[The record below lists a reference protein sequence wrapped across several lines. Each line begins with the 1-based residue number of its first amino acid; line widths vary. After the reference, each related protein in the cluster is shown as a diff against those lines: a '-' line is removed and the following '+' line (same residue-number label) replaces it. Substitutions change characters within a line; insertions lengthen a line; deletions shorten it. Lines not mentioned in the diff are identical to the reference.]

1 MKSYNFDNAQYM
13 LILEPGEDVLRSITA
28 FVQEKGIRGG
38 SLQGI
43 GAVDLARLG
52 QYDYERKDYRIV
64 EFKGAL
70 EVVSLI
76 GNVAL
81 KDGVPFVHAHMVV
94 TTQDGKAFGGHLL
107 EGSTCSLTMEVE
119 IKDLG
124 ASLERKPDPRFNL
137 NLLYDVE

>member
-1 MKSYNFDNAQYM
+1 MKHYRFDGDQH
-13 LILEPGEDVLRSITA
+13 LLVLQRGEDVLRSITD
-28 FVQEKGIRGG
+28 FVRDREIRGA

-52 QYDYERKDYRIV
+52 QYDYERKDYRVV
-64 EFKGAL
+64 ELRGAL
-70 EVVSLI
+70 EVVGLI

-81 KDGVPFVHAHMVV
+81 RDGVPFPHVHMTV

-107 EGSTCSLTMEVE
+107 EGSRCALTMEIE

-124 ASLERKPDPRFNL
+124 APLERTPDPRFNL
-137 NLLYDVE
+137 SVLYDVE